1 MEDIDNKGTFCSLRH
16 YPDLFFCRKIALRL
30 LGRGDCAAMH
40 SEMDAPLDVGCR
52 VAIIDLRV
60 FVPEVVSVLAT
71 MAVDN
76 FRSHLKAIPFVDG
89 LIGRAQS
96 LASNIDNSEWTL
108 ERRVNQA
115 IVESGIEVLQKLSR
129 EVRLQ
134 IASRVC
140 SLSIVKCLYG
150 TQLDAFVASICNPLH
165 CTHGPPGSGKSF
177 VGVALVLT
185 FIEIKE
191 AAEAS
196 GQSLGPILTLSYK
209 NHAEDEFLVDVLK
222 WYRKPMQRGKLIR
235 TGKPER
241 SELVEYTEKS
251 SILQFNAERELVKR
265 LSTLREARKFCQS
278 LKTAERSL
286 KVLSMKSE
294 INIAFLMD
302 LINRIVHLWMIY
314 LLGANTSTRA
324 LEF

>member
-1 MEDIDNKGTFCSLRH
+1 M
-16 YPDLFFCRKIALRL
+16 
-30 LGRGDCAAMH
+30 LGRGDCAALP
-40 SEMDAPLDVGCR
+40 SEVDAPLDIGCR

-76 FRSHLKAIPFVDG
+76 FKSHLRQIPFVDG
-89 LIGRAQS
+89 LIGRAPLPALS
-96 LASNIDNSEWTL
+96 TDNSEWNL
-108 ERRVNQA
+108 ERRVTQA
-115 IVESGIEVLQKLSR
+115 IVESGIDVLQKLSR

-134 IASRVC
+134 IASKVC
-140 SLSIVKCLYG
+140 SLAIVKCLYG

-177 VGVALVLT
+177 VGVALVLS

-191 AAEAS
+191 VAEAS
-196 GQSLGPILTLSYK
+196 GQPLGPILTLSYK

-222 WYRKPMQRGKLIR
+222 WYQMYRKPMQRGKLIR

-241 SELVEYTEKS
+241 SELLEYTEKS
-251 SILQFNAERELVKR
+251 SMLQVNAERELVNR

-286 KVLSMKSE
+286 QVL
-294 INIAFLMD
+294 
-302 LINRIVHLWMIY
+302 
-314 LLGANTSTRA
+314 
-324 LEF
+324 